1 VQVDAQLLLG
11 PAIVALY
18 LKDCFLL
25 LERDEAVLVR
35 GWGRR
40 WRAGFGALD
49 WRLRGRE
56 PRLCHP
62 LKPWQSVQRLR
73 WDAAA
78 APAPAPAPATASASV
93 PADPPE
99 RFLWPWASVIWLLLF
114 VALPIA
120 YYGNLGLR
128 SVLLVLAEVYL
139 LILASLVLVWR
150 RRAALGLTGSQF
162 GVLAF
167 ELLACAPYSANLV
180 RRLSLLRRVD
190 ESLLA
195 ASERLLDA
203 PAQAEVR
210 AQCLRRI
217 DDELDWIAEESPRA
231 QALRAA
237 RPRFAP
243 PGADVATEGGHD
255 QQ

>member
-11 PAIVALY
+11 PAVVALY
-18 LKDCFLL
+18 LKDCCLL

-78 APAPAPAPATASASV
+78 APAPASAAV

-99 RFLWPWASVIWLLLF
+99 RFLWPWASVMWLLLF
-114 VALPIA
+114 VALPVA

-128 SVLLVLAEVYL
+128 SVLLVIAELYL
-139 LILASLVLVWR
+139 LILVSLVLVWR

-167 ELLACAPYSANLV
+167 ELLACAPYAANLV
-180 RRLSLLRRVD
+180 RRLSLHRRVD

-203 PAQAEVR
+203 PGQAQVR

-217 DDELDWIAEESPRA
+217 DDELDWIAEDSPRA

-237 RPRFAP
+237 RPRFSV
-243 PGADVATEGGHD
+243 PGTDVATQGGHD

>member
-11 PAIVALY
+11 PAVVALY
-18 LKDCFLL
+18 LKDCLLL

-62 LKPWQSVQRLR
+62 LKPWQSVQRPR

-78 APAPAPAPATASASV
+78 APAPASAVV

-99 RFLWPWASVIWLLLF
+99 RFLRPWASAMWLLLF

-128 SVLLVLAEVYL
+128 SVLLVIAELYL
-139 LILASLVLVWR
+139 LILVSLVLVWR
-150 RRAALGLTGSQF
+150 RRSALGLTGPQF

-167 ELLACAPYSANLV
+167 ELLACAPYAANLV
-180 RRLSLLRRVD
+180 RRLSLHRRVD
-190 ESLLA
+190 ESLPA

-203 PAQAEVR
+203 SAQAEVR

-217 DDELDWIAEESPRA
+217 DDELDWIAEDAPRA

-237 RPRFAP
+237 RPRFAAA
-243 PGADVATEGGHD
+243 GADGATEGGHD
-255 QQ
+255 RQ

>member
-1 VQVDAQLLLG
+1 VQVDAHLLLG
-11 PAIVALY
+11 PAVGALY

-35 GWGRR
+35 GRGRR
-40 WRAGFGALD
+40 WRPGFGALD
-49 WRLRGRE
+49 WRLLGRE
-56 PRLCHP
+56 PWLCHP
-62 LKPWQSVQRLR
+62 FKPWQPVCRLR

-78 APAPAPAPATASASV
+78 APAPASASL

-99 RFLWPWASVIWLLLF
+99 RFLWPWAGAIWLMLF
-114 VALPIA
+114 VMLPFA

-128 SVLLVLAEVYL
+128 SVLLVLAELYL

-150 RRAALGLTGSQF
+150 RRAVLGLTGSQF

-167 ELLACAPYSANLV
+167 ELLACAPYAPNLV
-180 RRLSLLRRVD
+180 RRLSLHRRVD

-217 DDELDWIAEESPRA
+217 DDELDWIAEDAPRA

-237 RPRFAP
+237 RPRFEARA
-243 PGADVATEGGHD
+243 ADVLGDGGHD
-255 QQ
+255 HQ